1 MSGRLTGKTAF
12 VAGGTAG
19 IGLAVASA
27 YREAGAS
34 VWIGGRRADGDLVAG
49 EAGCSFVP
57 LDVADDASFKAAL
70 AIVESEAGRPLDALV
85 LNAGVAQPSGPIAS
99 LSVEDARR
107 VVDVNLLGVFWGL
120 KYGPERMNDGGSIV
134 ITSSISAVT
143 GTPFEGLYGAAKAG
157 ASALARSAAI
167 DLGARGIRVNAVQP
181 GPTWTE
187 MNPMPERL
195 LEIMAPAGRKGR
207 VEDLVGLYVFLASDE
222 SSYLTGQALS
232 VDGGVT
238 AGFSQGLLG
247 AVASQL
253 HAEAAV

>member
-1 MSGRLTGKTAF
+1 
-12 VAGGTAG
+12 
-19 IGLAVASA
+19 
-27 YREAGAS
+27 
-34 VWIGGRRADGDLVAG
+34 
-49 EAGCSFVP
+49 
-57 LDVADDASFKAAL
+57 
-70 AIVESEAGRPLDALV
+70 
-85 LNAGVAQPSGPIAS
+85 VAQPPGPLTA

-120 KYGPERMNDGGSIV
+120 RYGPERMNDGGSIV
-134 ITSSISAVT
+134 ITSSISGVM

-238 AGFSQGLLG
+238 AGLSQGVLG

-253 HAEAAV
+253 HAEAAA